1 MSKARHLGYWK
12 IKTWRRGSP
21 SFNHET
27 GKIRKTKGVVY
38 EKNVVASL
46 AYRGCCKLHDQASG
60 KTHNYSSKDHLFAS
74 VFATPPNCGWGRDR
88 EIFAN
93 AIEGSERRCDARLAR
108 EIQLICPHDM
118 NPQVFLNQITAY
130 VNFLSSRYKTTVVA
144 DIHDPHKNDHER
156 WKTGRNLHA
165 HITFPTRETLPDGF
179 GKKIKIL
186 DDMNRS
192 RKEIDDLRKEWSR
205 SLEVGFKW
213 QGENVQFDARSYK
226 KRGINRIPQPKLG
239 CGAAMHKRGLHS
251 YRMDLFEATEQY
263 NHQLEASE
271 QAFERLEKN
280 LSTLENFASV
290 SLNEIGCIH
299 HEDYWDGSAWKQR
312 HHLDLDSA
320 MSFVEKA
327 AEKMPVFESL
337 FEDMTRLKK
346 RCNYDLDFQ
355 PTIEEVAPDITLEDL
370 FPMIAQALSEYG
382 IRSGGRIR
390 SRSPSLTIGM
400 SRSLER

>member
-21 SFNHET
+21 SLNHET
-27 GKIRKTKGVVY
+27 GKVRQTKGVVY
-38 EKNVVASL
+38 EKNAVASL

-74 VFATPPNCGWGRDR
+74 VFATPPECGWSRDR
-88 EIFAN
+88 EVFAN
-93 AIEGSERRCDARLAR
+93 TIERTEKRCDARLAR

-186 DDMNRS
+186 DDINRS

-251 YRMDLFEATEQY
+251 YRMDLFEATEEQ
-263 NHQLEASE
+263 NRELETFEQTIKPIEKKITTLKKLAST
-271 QAFERLEKN
+271 N
-280 LSTLENFASV
+280 LV
-290 SLNEIGCIH
+290 KIGCARK
-299 HEDYWDGSAWKQR
+299 EDYWDGSAWRQH
-312 HHLDLDSA
+312 HHLDIDA
-320 MSFVEKA
+320 TMNFVEDLA
-327 AEKMPVFESL
+327 QRSEIVSSL
-337 FEDMTRLKK
+337 LEDMTRLKR
-346 RCNYDLDFQ
+346 RCNDDLDFQ
-355 PTIEEVAPDITLEDL
+355 PTIQEVPPDLTFEDL
-370 FPMIAQALSEYG
+370 YPLISQALSEYG
-382 IRSGGRIR
+382 ISPGSRHR
-390 SRSPSLTIGM
+390 SRSPSLTAGM